1 MPFEGQR
8 MLPAAKSMKQFEAM
22 IEGPYTYGVML
33 ETHIAQLM
41 SVMDEARRYDKK
53 YFCMQIWFRV

>member
-8 MLPAAKSMKQFEAM
+8 ILPAAKNMKQFEAM

-33 ETHIAQLM
+33 ETHIAQLL
-41 SVMDEARRYDKK
+41 SVVDEARRYDKK
-53 YFCMQIWFRV
+53 ILLHADLYRD